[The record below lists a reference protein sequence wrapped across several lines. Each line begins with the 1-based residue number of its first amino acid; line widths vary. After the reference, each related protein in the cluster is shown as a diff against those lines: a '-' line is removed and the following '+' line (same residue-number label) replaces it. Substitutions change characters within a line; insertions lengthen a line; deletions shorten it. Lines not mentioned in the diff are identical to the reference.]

1 MDAFKAF
8 ALVLGAAVAITA
20 TTYDRP
26 HRTHREKVE
35 AREVMAEP
43 ITYRPAVV
51 PAVVEVKPDTSD
63 HHWSF

>member
-8 ALVLGAAVAITA
+8 ALVLGAAVALTA

-26 HRTHREKVE
+26 RETHKEKVE
-35 AREVMAEP
+35 ARAVMAEP

-51 PAVVEVKPDTSD
+51 PAVVELVPKQPERY
-63 HHWSF
+63 WSF